1 MAIEKKDTRTLDEL
15 GRIVIPKEI
24 RAKLGWGERDTFLFH
39 CTENNTL
46 TLQLAE
52 KYQNTTQ
59 SEISTAG

>member
-1 MAIEKKDTRTLDEL
+1 MENKETMTKRTLDEL

-24 RAKLGWGERDTFLFH
+24 RAKLGWNERDTFTFH

-52 KYQNTTQ
+52 KHQ
-59 SEISTAG
+59 S